1 MKKVLLI
8 AVAGVIA
15 ISMYAVS
22 QGYSRSRDGHGLVPV
37 EWQMNKLLAE
47 HQKYL
52 ETIFNR
58 RFDPFD
64 KAFFTDMGFMDNVHT
79 VHFFKTLQADIESG
93 NIPRN
98 EIVQASYTNMTYING
113 KISGVTY
120 QYTTN
125 GKNVTLIKDTYNNGT
140 MLKAVYYYDIS
151 GKLLNA
157 REFRG
162 NELINEDSRKL
173 TI

>member
-1 MKKVLLI
+1 MKKLLLI
-8 AVAGVIA
+8 ATAGMIA
-15 ISMYAVS
+15 VSMYAVS
-22 QGYSRSRDGHGLVPV
+22 QGYNRHEHTLIPV
-37 EWQMNKLLAE
+37 EWQMNKLLVE

-52 ETIFNR
+52 ETLFNP

-64 KAFFTDMGFMDNVHT
+64 RAFFTDMGFMDNVRT
-79 VHFFKTLQADIESG
+79 IHFFKTLQADIESG
-93 NIPRN
+93 NIPAN
-98 EIVQASYTNMTYING
+98 EIIQASYTNMTHING

-120 QYTTN
+120 QYSSN
-125 GKNVTLIKDTYNNGT
+125 GKNVTLVKDTYNNGT

-157 REFRG
+157 REFSG
-162 NELINEDSRKL
+162 NKLINEDSRKL